1 MSKRPELPTNWDL
14 EACDSFKHR
23 AVQSTV
29 LLFSMKR
36 FPGVDGSFICTTVS
50 EGGKESLLSSHLL

>member
-1 MSKRPELPTNWDL
+1 MTDNFKRG
-14 EACDSFKHR
+14 

-36 FPGVDGSFICTTVS
+36 FPGVGGSFIYTTVG
-50 EGGKESLLSSHLL
+50 EGGKVYLNFYSVDVITNNVEEIKLG

>member
-1 MSKRPELPTNWDL
+1 MTDNFKRG
-14 EACDSFKHR
+14 

-36 FPGVDGSFICTTVS
+36 FPGVGGSFIYTTVG
-50 EGGKESLLSSHLL
+50 EGGGKVYLNFYSVDVNTNNVEEIKLG